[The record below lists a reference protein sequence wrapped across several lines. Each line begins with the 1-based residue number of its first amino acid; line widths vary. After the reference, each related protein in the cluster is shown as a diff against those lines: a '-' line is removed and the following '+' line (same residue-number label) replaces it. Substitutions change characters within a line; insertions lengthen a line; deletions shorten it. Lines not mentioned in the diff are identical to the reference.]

1 MTKETLERAKTLDG
15 NIATINKALNVLNN
29 SRLRITNTS
38 TNFEEFRLDD
48 LDKDT
53 HDELLTAM
61 RDVLTKRKSSMIK
74 DLEEL

>member
-1 MTKETLERAKTLDG
+1 MTKEVLEQAKTLDG
-15 NIATINKALNVLNN
+15 NIETINEALIILSG

-61 RDVLTKRKSSMIK
+61 NDVLTKRKSSMVK
-74 DLEEL
+74 ELEEL